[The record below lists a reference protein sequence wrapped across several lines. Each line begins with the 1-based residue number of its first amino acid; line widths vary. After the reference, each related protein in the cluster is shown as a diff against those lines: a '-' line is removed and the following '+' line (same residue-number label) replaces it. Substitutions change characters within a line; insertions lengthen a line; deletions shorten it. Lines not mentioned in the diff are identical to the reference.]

1 MPARSGPRSVPDP
14 EPESDRGSERGS
26 DAATAEGLDR
36 GVEHLQVAAH
46 EMIAAARSF
55 LDVVEDVVSDR
66 EKLRGV
72 TGALTDV
79 LVSAGG
85 SLARMADRVAGGADG
100 ATSDPGAT
108 DDAGSVRR
116 IRRIPVD

>member
-1 MPARSGPRSVPDP
+1 MTARSAPRSVPDP
-14 EPESDRGSERGS
+14 DT
-26 DAATAEGLDR
+26 DTAEGLDR

-55 LDVVEDVVSDR
+55 LDVIEDVVSDR

-72 TGALTDV
+72 TDALTDA

-85 SLARMADRVAGGADG
+85 SLARVAERVAGGGGGAGDRVDPGVDG
-100 ATSDPGAT
+100 A
-108 DDAGSVRR
+108 DDDLARR